1 MGLSELHL
9 IISISHIHRQEQ
21 IVKRNAYGN
30 HQNNEDENFI
40 ISQNKGKTG
49 KKKTQTFTILILRNG
64 RRKSKDHEKEKK
76 NHLFG
81 KKKIVTKK
89 MGMGLDPTSLVIE
102 AHREEG
108 QEYMTLK
115 KMRNSGD

>member
-1 MGLSELHL
+1 
-9 IISISHIHRQEQ
+9 
-21 IVKRNAYGN
+21 
-30 HQNNEDENFI
+30 
-40 ISQNKGKTG
+40 
-49 KKKTQTFTILILRNG
+49 
-64 RRKSKDHEKEKK
+64 
-76 NHLFG
+76 
-81 KKKIVTKK
+81 

>member
-1 MGLSELHL
+1 M
-9 IISISHIHRQEQ
+9 
-21 IVKRNAYGN
+21 
-30 HQNNEDENFI
+30 EDENL
-40 ISQNKGKTG
+40 KT
-49 KKKTQTFTILILRNG
+49 TG
-64 RRKSKDHEKEKK
+64 RRKKIIYLAKKK
-76 NHLFG
+76 N
-81 KKKIVTKK
+81 VTKK